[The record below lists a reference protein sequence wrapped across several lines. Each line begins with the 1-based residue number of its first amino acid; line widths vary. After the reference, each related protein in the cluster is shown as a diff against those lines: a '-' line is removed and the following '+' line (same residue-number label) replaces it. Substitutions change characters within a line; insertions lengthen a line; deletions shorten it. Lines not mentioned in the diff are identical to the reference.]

1 MACPVAAWR
10 FFLGTLFA
18 LSLVLGAFHSAE
30 LKAAWG
36 VFQRRAAEVAAE
48 SGISSS
54 SLASWSIGGASKEPP
69 AKSSDMNMQAL
80 MRKLGVASRDAAWV
94 RRYGVAEARDD
105 AFDED
110 SIDMELTEAQ
120 VSEKQWR
127 LTASE
132 KHLRLALGQAD
143 QWLRDLED
151 KKKPQEHRARAARK
165 VIQVLTRLCKFL
177 VDHGRSEEAAREMR
191 RGVQLAETSDPT
203 DKAVVAHAQASL
215 ANALCTAG
223 GLEGAAVREAKDRFR
238 NAVQALQEALG
249 GNGGGQITA
258 AYASSHIVEQL
269 GADVHADFS
278 ECLHREGDL
287 AAARAE
293 AEAAQAIVSK
303 ALGGYIGEHLAE
315 RLVRIR
321 GSILHDDGHFED
333 AMKLYTEY
341 LERTETS
348 PGGVLPEFSQVVE
361 RFGVLQDFALATA
374 SMGHVDDALKSM
386 DDVQRLQQAAVDE
399 YQLKNRKTSQDFLAK
414 IRLDGPLQASLARSL
429 VVRAELLLEQR
440 RVAHQSMARP
450 LSMVRGLAEK
460 AVGMLREGAGL
471 ADRENAM
478 NTLGNVYM
486 SLRDTKLAQGTYEDS
501 LKLAIRDH
509 GMASPLVAAIYH
521 NLAGAL
527 QARGSKAE
535 ALQLYRKALD
545 IQMQTLGFG
554 NPDTAGS
561 LASLASC
568 LESNGQHAEAAEVA
582 ARAAESAR
590 RAYPEGHWMQVEAQ
604 ARLDK
609 LSSAAVSDSG
619 LSVSTQKTEQ
629 IS

>member
-1 MACPVAAWR
+1 MACSLAVWR
-10 FFLGTLFA
+10 FLLGSLFA
-18 LSLVLGAFHSAE
+18 LSLVLGNFHSAE
-30 LKAAWG
+30 LKAAWT
-36 VFQRRAAEVAAE
+36 VFQRRAAEVAAKN
-48 SGISSS
+48 GITSSS
-54 SLASWSIGGASKEPP
+54 FASWRGMPGASEGVR
-69 AKSSDMNMQAL
+69 ADSSALSMKAL

-94 RRYGVAEARDD
+94 KRYGVAEARDD

-110 SIDMELTEAQ
+110 AIDMEITEAQ

-127 LTASE
+127 FASSE
-132 KHLRLALGQAD
+132 KHLRLALAQAEH
-143 QWLRDLED
+143 WLSILEEM
-151 KKKPQEHRARAARK
+151 KKPLEHRVRATRK
-165 VIQVLTRLCKFL
+165 VIQVLTLLGRFL
-177 VDHGRSEEAAREMR
+177 MDRGRGEEAVKELR
-191 RGVQLAETSDPT
+191 RGMQLAESSDPS
-203 DKAVVAHAQASL
+203 DKAVLGHAQASL

-223 GLEGAAVREAKDRFR
+223 GLEGVAARESRDLFR
-238 NAVQALQEALG
+238 TAVQSLLNAHV
-249 GNGGGQITA
+249 
-258 AYASSHIVEQL
+258 ASRILEPL
-269 GADVHADFS
+269 AADVRADFS

-287 AAARAE
+287 AAARSE

-303 ALGGYIGEHLAE
+303 GASGYVGERLAQ

-321 GSILHDDGHFED
+321 GSILHDNGHFEE
-333 AMKLYTEY
+333 AMHLYAEY
-341 LERTETS
+341 LQRTETP
-348 PGGVLPEFSQVVE
+348 PGGTLPELSQVVE

-374 SMGHVDDALKSM
+374 SMGRVDDALKSM
-386 DDVQRLQQAAVDE
+386 DAVQKLQQAALDE
-399 YQLKNRKTSQDFLAK
+399 YQLKSEKTDQKFLSKAS
-414 IRLDGPLQASLARSL
+414 IDGPLQASLARSL

-440 RVAHQSMARP
+440 RVTQQQTSALAKP
-450 LSMVRGLAEK
+450 LSTVRGLAEK
-460 AVGMLREGAGL
+460 AVEMLRTGGGL

-501 LKLAIRDH
+501 LKLAIKDH

-527 QARGSKAE
+527 QARGSTSE

-561 LASLASC
+561 LASLANC
-568 LESNGQHAEAAEVA
+568 LELNGQHAEAAEVA

-590 RAYPEGHWMQVEAQ
+590 RAYPKGHWMQVEAQ

-609 LSSAAVSDSG
+609 LTPGAAPASG
-619 LSVSTQKTEQ
+619 FRVSTQKTEH
-629 IS
+629 ISRNA

>member
-1 MACPVAAWR
+1 MACSLAAWR
-10 FFLGTLFA
+10 FLLGTLFA

-30 LKAAWG
+30 LKAAWS

-48 SGISSS
+48 NGISSS
-54 SLASWSIGGASKEPP
+54 SLASWRMGGASSEAHADSPDL
-69 AKSSDMNMQAL
+69 SIQAL
-80 MRKLGVASRDAAWV
+80 MRKLGVASKDAAWV

-105 AFDED
+105 ASDED
-110 SIDMELTEAQ
+110 AIDMELTEAQ

-127 LTASE
+127 LAASE

-143 QWLRDLED
+143 QWLRNLED

-165 VIQVLTRLCKFL
+165 VIQVLTRLGRFL
-177 VDHGRSEEAAREMR
+177 VDHGRSEEAAREMH
-191 RGVQLAETSDPT
+191 RGVQLAESSDPT

-215 ANALCTAG
+215 ANALCMAG
-223 GLEGAAVREAKDRFR
+223 GLEGAAVHEAKERFR
-238 NAVQALQEALG
+238 SAVQTLQEALG
-249 GNGGGQITA
+249 SDSSGQA
-258 AYASSHIVEQL
+258 EAYASSHILEQL

-287 AAARAE
+287 AAARSE

-303 ALGGYIGEHLAE
+303 ALGGSVGEQLAE

-341 LERTETS
+341 LERTETP
-348 PGGVLPEFSQVVE
+348 PGGILPEFSQVVE

-374 SMGHVDDALKSM
+374 SMGRVDDALKSM
-386 DDVQRLQQAAVDE
+386 DEVQRLQQAAVDE
-399 YQLKNRKTSQDFLAK
+399 YQLKNRQKFLAK
-414 IRLDGPLQASLARSL
+414 MPLDGPLQASLARSL

-440 RVAHQSMARP
+440 RVAQQSTGPARP
-450 LSMVRGLAEK
+450 LKMVRGLAEK
-460 AVGMLREGAGL
+460 AVGMLREGGGL

-501 LKLAIRDH
+501 LKLAIKDH

-568 LESNGQHAEAAEVA
+568 LELNGQHAEAAEVA

-590 RAYPEGHWMQVEAQ
+590 RAYPKGHWMQVEAQ

-609 LSSAAVSDSG
+609 LSPAAVPASG
-619 LSVSTQKTEQ
+619 FLVSTQNTEH